1 MEPLTSTLTMARETK
16 NTVRYEEPE
25 TDQPIVIGTLY
36 VTITAE
42 KTAVSEFD
50 QVIWEGSEEDEGD
63 TLRLIYSSQLDLV
76 ALQSVTHD
84 TTVLLEPQA
93 MASLSGA
100 FLSWAHGT
108 SLN

>member
-1 MEPLTSTLTMARETK
+1 M
-16 NTVRYEEPE
+16 
-25 TDQPIVIGTLY
+25 
-36 VTITAE
+36 
-42 KTAVSEFD
+42 SEFD

-63 TLRLIYSSQLDLV
+63 ELRLIYSSQLDLV
-76 ALQSVTHD
+76 ALEDVTHD